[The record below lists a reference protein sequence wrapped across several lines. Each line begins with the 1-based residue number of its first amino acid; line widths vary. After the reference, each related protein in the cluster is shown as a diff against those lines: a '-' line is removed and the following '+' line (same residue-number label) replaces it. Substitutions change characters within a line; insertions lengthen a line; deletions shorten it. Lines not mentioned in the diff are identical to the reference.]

1 MKPAPA
7 FERFHMLALAKPP
20 NLTLPYKYK
29 LLLELFCGMDTI
41 TSMLHNRAETVTF
54 SKLKAAV
61 QTLTKK

>member
-1 MKPAPA
+1 
-7 FERFHMLALAKPP
+7 MLALAKPP